1 MTLVYEGNHLVFKVS
16 GMGPYDNNGY
26 VIADPKSKEA
36 YLVDAPEGIES
47 LLKEADG
54 FQIKG
59 LIITHTHPDHVAGYA
74 KLKEISDIPVA
85 VHESD
90 IQRFPGQPEI
100 IITGNERFDVGNVRI
115 QIVHTPGHTP
125 GAICLH
131 APGTLISGDT
141 LFPGGPGRTESP
153 EKFSEIVENIEN
165 KLLHYDDETMVM
177 PGHGLDTILAVSKSE
192 YEIFKD
198 KTHPKGLFGH
208 ISWLTS

>member
-1 MTLVYEGNHLVFKVS
+1 MRKRSKKYLFQLKPVLDQWVS
-16 GMGPYDNNGY
+16 RMEVPAYIKD
-26 VIADPKSKEA
+26 DP
-36 YLVDAPEGIES
+36 
-47 LLKEADG
+47 
-54 FQIKG
+54 
-59 LIITHTHPDHVAGYA
+59 
-74 KLKEISDIPVA
+74 
-85 VHESD
+85 
-90 IQRFPGQPEI
+90 IQFL
-100 IITGNERFDVGNVRI
+100 
-115 QIVHTPGHTP
+115 HTPGHTP